1 MMKPS
6 YFVTPRSMSEG
17 VWIYNSDPIEKP
29 DHMVHHGQAMFVGAA
44 VVMAIISSL
53 IVVFA

>member
-17 VWIYNSDPIEKP
+17 VWIYNADPIDRP
-29 DHMVHHGQAMFVGAA
+29 YTIRYAGQSVFVGAA
-44 VVMAIISSL
+44 VVFAIISCL